1 MKKYMCPTAK
11 LDSVYNLVQVLQYVL
26 EVTFRKELIRKKLWL
41 SLLVALSKHTMLSNC
56 WQQNRLFH

>member
-1 MKKYMCPTAK
+1 MCPTAK

-41 SLLVALSKHTMLSNC
+41 SLLVALSKHTNAFQLLGAKSIISL
-56 WQQNRLFH
+56 NR